1 MRRDASGHGRRD
13 GTEPRTALSLG
24 EGPASLILPRPR
36 LSAGE
41 VALYRVAA
49 SLRAPVIEAKSEKE
63 LNSVA
68 SELAGRQ
75 EESEISHKH
84 LLELSREFKRNVPE
98 EVREMVAPVLK
109 SFQAQVVALN
119 NRSKEAES
127 AFLGV
132 YKQLIEAPDPAPL
145 LEATH
150 TLEDRLQQ
158 LQSSDPDSRPLV
170 VEISRHWRRHLE
182 SLAKPDNTEE
192 EPAAVAGGSSSR
204 EPCTTPPNSTHT
216 LRGTGAPQLNHDSQR
231 EGETEKT
238 EAALAVRLGEAEEKI
253 RVLHSALTATQTEL
267 LDLRCKYDEEMA
279 SKAAEVSRIMTDLDK
294 ANQRAETAQ
303 REVEKLREQL
313 ANANSAS
320 QTRSR
325 LSEGISGEKPESECS
340 SSRLETA
347 LVAKD
352 REILR
357 LLENV
362 QRLQY
367 TLQEVQETSA
377 NQIAELERRLA
388 YKTEAIERLEA
399 KLQSQVD
406 YEEIKTELSILK
418 AMKLASANGSS
429 SQDSSKA
436 AEALL
441 LDKEAFLSSHKYLME
456 KSRVLHSNDED
467 QSEDSGKESGRP
479 VGSFSSPQRALH
491 LDGRAS
497 SSPGP
502 PVASGSASAHDL
514 SRPFSVSPFPGE
526 KLGGEHLLQ
535 KQLLSPLFKK
545 EGSALMAFPTAL
557 YAAKAAL
564 MSASQGPPVGG
575 AGDAGPPSDQ
585 SESGSSGTGD
595 DDQLDTAEIAYQVK
609 EQLLKHNIGQRVFG
623 HYVLGL
629 SQGSVSE
636 ILARPKPWRKLTV
649 KGKEPF
655 IKMKQFLS
663 DEQNI
668 LALRTIQV
676 RQRGSITPRIRTPE
690 TGSDD
695 AIKTILEQ
703 AKKEI
708 QSQRG
713 GDGKSSLSGS
723 SARSSNGGSS
733 SSDDTIKSIL
743 EQARREM
750 QAQQHALMEME
761 VCGRGTSAGVAA
773 PAGGQGGERP
783 VLCETSKVLPPSAFI
798 KQEEG
803 GTVTVCVANA
813 ISSPQTPLSVLSP
826 AAFVQNIIRKV
837 KSEIGEAGT
846 YFDQH
851 WSAERGA
858 MVVGVAGGSGGGS
871 RPFTSVS
878 PSLSSSSSSGHS
890 AMPRPWPRPENGES
904 LPNSEEASAAEE
916 EAGRPVEVK
925 VEGEVSV
932 VGDAP
937 CPGRLSYYPAYIPRT
952 LKPTVPP
959 LTPEQ
964 YEMYMYREVDTLEL
978 TRQVKEKLAKNG
990 ICQRIFGEKVLGLS
1004 QGSVSDMLSRPKPWS
1019 KLTQKGREP
1028 FIRMQLWLL
1037 DQLGQGLSQPSNHSL
1052 SLDKSPTTARS
1063 SPSPPPSPEES
1074 QPSPLAEPV
1083 IMALESSKENQ
1094 QPEGLG
1100 PRAEPPGGKSTS
1112 SLLSIHHSHTSLGI
1126 QELVAMSPE
1135 LDTYCIT
1142 KRVKEVLTDNNLGQ
1156 RLFGESILGL
1166 TQGSVSDLLSRPKPW
1181 HKLSLKGREPFV
1193 RMQLWLND
1201 PHNVDKLR
1209 DMKKMEKKAYLKRRY
1224 GLLSTGSDSDSPGAR
1239 SDCVSPGL
1247 TAMDLCPFGQAKK
1260 VRVVLAA
1267 EEKEALKKAY
1277 LLEPY
1282 PSQQTI
1288 EMLAAQLN
1296 LKTNT
1301 VINWFHN
1308 YSYKVNEQDELQTST
1323 GLLDSSCDSPGR
1335 SRMRR
1340 EVFMEG
1346 LQDNDTDAE
1355 PAGFSTPPP
1364 QSPTS
1369 DCEDRKQ
1376 PRPSHSPHCG
1386 RLPGAVRSQLVVK
1399 REASELEDEEEEEE
1413 EEDGQEEEGTGVR
1426 ERYMKHSK
1434 AKCISTG
1441 VQFPLLKTE
1450 HEEPVGCYRDLSSG
1464 QHCPKGLKE
1473 DAAMCSQVPAAF
1485 PGSLSPDSPQR
1496 AGQSRQEGDDPEK
1509 SSVDP
1514 VSFKASS
1521 EPSRSS
1527 LEVSLNSPSA
1537 ASSPGL
1543 MMSVSPVPSS
1553 SAPISPSPPNPAATT
1568 GGSGSDPAAAPQN
1581 LPKLNKSS
1589 QRRNEKMANLNNIIH
1604 RLERAAN
1611 REETLEWEF

>member
-1 MRRDASGHGRRD
+1 MSCGALRLVYIPRS
-13 GTEPRTALSLG
+13 EPER
-24 EGPASLILPRPR
+24 
-36 LSAGE
+36 
-41 VALYRVAA
+41 
-49 SLRAPVIEAKSEKE
+49 E

-75 EESEISHKH
+75 EESEHSHKQ
-84 LLELSREFKRNVPE
+84 LVELSREFKRNVPE

-119 NRSKEAES
+119 KRSKEAES
-127 AFLGV
+127 AFLGI

-145 LEATH
+145 LEATQS
-150 TLEDRLQQ
+150 LEERLQQ
-158 LQSSDPDSRPLV
+158 LQNLAPDSEALV
-170 VEISRHWRRHLE
+170 REISGHRRRHLE
-182 SLAKPDNTEE
+182 CLEQPADDTEE
-192 EPAAVAGGSSSR
+192 EGTPAASVPRGGDTLTR
-204 EPCTTPPNSTHT
+204 TACTMTPNSLQG
-216 LRGTGAPQLNHDSQR
+216 LRASGSPEQNHQGQSQ
-231 EGETEKT
+231 
-238 EAALAVRLGEAEEKI
+238 GEAEVKGDTLADRLSEAEERIKM
-253 RVLHSALTATQTEL
+253 LHSSLSTAQTEL
-267 LDLRCKYDEEMA
+267 RDLRCKYDQERA
-279 SKAAEVSRIMTDLDK
+279 NKAAEVSVIAANLDK
-294 ANQRAETAQ
+294 ANQKAEMTQ
-303 REVEKLREQL
+303 RKVERLKEQL
-313 ANANSAS
+313 ASVRSTTPGSGHPPEGAS
-320 QTRSR
+320 GRDENGDVLPS
-325 LSEGISGEKPESECS
+325 K
-340 SSRLETA
+340 LEA
-347 LVAKD
+347 KLMAKD

-362 QRLQY
+362 QRLQFA
-367 TLQEVQETSA
+367 LQEVQDTSA
-377 NQIAELERRLA
+377 NQIIELERQLA
-388 YKTEAIERLEA
+388 YKTEVIERLET
-399 KLQSQVD
+399 KLQSQMD

-418 AMKLASANGSS
+418 VMKLASMNGSS
-429 SQDSSKA
+429 AQDSAKA
-436 AEALL
+436 AKALL
-441 LDKEAFLSSHKYLME
+441 LDKESFRSSHKYLMD
-456 KSRVLHSNDED
+456 KARVSRSNDEE
-467 QSEDSGKESGRP
+467 QSEESMRESERESGREGVRP
-479 VGSFSSPQRALH
+479 SGFFSSVNRV
-491 LDGRAS
+491 DGRTSA
-497 SSPGP
+497 SPGP
-502 PVASGSASAHDL
+502 LNPDGSSSCHDL
-514 SRPFSVSPFPGE
+514 PRPFSVSPCSRDR
-526 KLGGEHLLQ
+526 
-535 KQLLSPLFKK
+535 LSADHVLHRQFLSSTLFKK
-545 EGSALMAFPTAL
+545 EAGSPLMPFPTAL

-564 MSASQGPPVGG
+564 VSANQGPAG
-575 AGDAGPPSDQ
+575 AGGIEAGLPSDQ
-585 SESGSSGTGD
+585 SESGSSTAGD
-595 DDQLDTAEIAYQVK
+595 DDQLETAEIAFQVK

-695 AIKTILEQ
+695 AIKNILEQ

-713 GDGKSSLSGS
+713 GDIKSSLGSPSG
-723 SARSSNGGSS
+723 RSSNGAGG
-733 SSDDTIKSIL
+733 SSDDTIKNIL

-750 QAQQHALMEME
+750 QAQQQALMEME
-761 VCGRGTSAGVAA
+761 VCGRGSSVSAGS
-773 PAGGQGGERP
+773 QGENLGLPEP
-783 VLCETSKVLPPSAFI
+783 SKSLPLPSFI

-803 GTVTVCVANA
+803 MANPV
-813 ISSPQTPLSVLSP
+813 SSPQTPLSVLSP

-846 YFDQH
+846 YFDQL
-851 WSAERGA
+851 WSVERGPVG
-858 MVVGVAGGSGGGS
+858 MVGGACGS

-878 PSLSSSSSSGHS
+878 PSLSSSSSSGPS
-890 AMPRPWPRPENGES
+890 ALPRPRLDNGECM
-904 LPNSEEASAAEE
+904 PNSEEASAAEDDT
-916 EAGRPVEVK
+916 GSGLGQSVEVK
-925 VEGEVSV
+925 VESDVSV
-932 VGDAP
+932 S
-937 CPGRLSYYPAYIPRT
+937 PGRGLSYYPSYIPRT

-964 YEMYMYREVDTLEL
+964 YEMYMYREVDTIEL

-1037 DQLGQGLSQPSNHSL
+1037 DQLGQGLTQLPSQNL
-1052 SLDKSPTTARS
+1052 SQDKSPVASQS
-1063 SPSPPPSPEES
+1063 SPSLPPSPEES
-1074 QPSPLAEPV
+1074 HPSPMMEPV
-1083 IMALESSKENQ
+1083 SLTLESSKENQ
-1094 QPEGLG
+1094 QPEALGLVTSH
-1100 PRAEPPGGKSTS
+1100 PERGKSNPGLM
-1112 SLLSIHHSHTSLGI
+1112 SLYQPHTPLGI
-1126 QELVAMSPE
+1126 QEMVALSPE
-1135 LDTYCIT
+1135 LDTYSIT
-1142 KRVKEVLTDNNLGQ
+1142 KKVKEVLTDNNLGQ

-1201 PHNVDKLR
+1201 AHNVDKLR

-1239 SDCVSPGL
+1239 SECVSPAL
-1247 TAMDLCPFGQAKK
+1247 ASIDLCPYSQVKK
-1260 VRVVLAA
+1260 ARVVLGA
-1267 EEKEALKKAY
+1267 EEKEALRKAY

-1282 PSQQTI
+1282 PSQHTI
-1288 EMLAAQLN
+1288 EMLASQLN

-1308 YSYKVNEQDELQTST
+1308 YS
-1323 GLLDSSCDSPGR
+1323 R

-1340 EVFMEG
+1340 EVLMEG

-1355 PAGFSTPPP
+1355 HTSYSPSAT

-1369 DCEDRKQ
+1369 DADEKRPLHPSGHTTHIIRPLSANSLPPHVKQ
-1376 PRPSHSPHCG
+1376 EAG
-1386 RLPGAVRSQLVVK
+1386 EPG
-1399 REASELEDEEEEEE
+1399 
-1413 EEDGQEEEGTGVR
+1413 EEGER
-1426 ERYMKHSK
+1426 EESSDYVGLSK
-1434 AKCISTG
+1434 IQCFSMA
-1441 VQFPLLKTE
+1441 VQFPQLKSE
-1450 HEEPVGCYRDLSSG
+1450 HEDLVGVCRELRLAPHYSPSLRKDDGMSS
-1464 QHCPKGLKE
+1464 QAQGLFHGAPTL
-1473 DAAMCSQVPAAF
+1473 D
-1485 PGSLSPDSPQR
+1485 GPQR
-1496 AGQSRQEGDDPEK
+1496 ASQSKHECEDSCK
-1509 SSVDP
+1509 SPVDP

-1521 EPSRSS
+1521 ETCRSS

-1543 MMSVSPVPSS
+1543 MISVSPVPSS
-1553 SAPISPSPPNPAATT
+1553 SAPISPSLPNPPAKSTNH
-1568 GGSGSDPAAAPQN
+1568 SLDPNP
-1581 LPKLNKSS
+1581 LPPDQSPKSNRSS
-1589 QRRNEKMANLNNIIH
+1589 QRRTEKMANLNNIIH

>member
-1 MRRDASGHGRRD
+1 MAADVGSMFQYWKKFDLRRLQR
-13 GTEPRTALSLG
+13 
-24 EGPASLILPRPR
+24 
-36 LSAGE
+36 
-41 VALYRVAA
+41 
-49 SLRAPVIEAKSEKE
+49 E

-75 EESEISHKH
+75 EESEHSHKH
-84 LLELSREFKRNVPE
+84 LVELSREFKKNVPE

-119 NRSKEAES
+119 KRSKEAES
-127 AFLGV
+127 AFLGI
-132 YKQLIEAPDPAPL
+132 YKQLIEAPDPAPV
-145 LEATH
+145 LEASH
-150 TLEDRLQQ
+150 SLEERLQR
-158 LQSSDPDSRPLV
+158 LHSSAPEGEALV
-170 VEISRHWRRHLE
+170 QEISGLWQQHLQC
-182 SLAKPDNTEE
+182 LKHTEDS
-192 EPAAVAGGSSSR
+192 AVVPVSDSDLNSER
-204 EPCTTPPNSTHT
+204 CPSTLMTPNSTPAP
-216 LRGTGAPQLNHDSQR
+216 GAPGSPQQNHQEQAQDRREEESSDVSLTQR
-231 EGETEKT
+231 
-238 EAALAVRLGEAEEKI
+238 LSEAEDKI
-253 RVLHSALTATQTEL
+253 KALHSSLDTAQTEL
-267 LDLRCKYDEEMA
+267 RDLRCKYNEEISKKAEEVHSIMA
-279 SKAAEVSRIMTDLDK
+279 DLK
-294 ANQRAETAQ
+294 TANQKAECAQ
-303 REVEKLREQL
+303 REVERLKEQL
-313 ANANSAS
+313 SSITDSCNPAEGATRDKSEDSELLPS
-320 QTRSR
+320 Q
-325 LSEGISGEKPESECS
+325 
-340 SSRLETA
+340 LEAT

-357 LLENV
+357 LLENI
-362 QRLQY
+362 QRLQF
-367 TLQEVQETSA
+367 TLQEVQESSA
-377 NQIAELERRLA
+377 NQIVELERQLA

-399 KLQSQVD
+399 KLQSQMD

-418 AMKLASANGSS
+418 VMKLASANGSS
-429 SQDSSKA
+429 TQDSAKA

-441 LDKEAFLSSHKYLME
+441 LDKEAFLPSHKYLVD
-456 KSRVLHSNDED
+456 KARLLHSNDD
-467 QSEDSGKESGRP
+467 DRSEDGGRDSGRP
-479 VGSFSSPQRALH
+479 LVSHSSSSQADARSSPSAPTPTP
-491 LDGRAS
+491 DTSSAS
-497 SSPGP
+497 STT
-502 PVASGSASAHDL
+502 AHDL
-514 SRPFSVSPFPGE
+514 ARPFSASPSSADRLSGDHI
-526 KLGGEHLLQ
+526 LH
-535 KQLLSPLFKK
+535 KQLLSPHFKK
-545 EGSALMAFPTAL
+545 EGLMAFPTAL
-557 YAAKAAL
+557 YAAKVAL
-564 MSASQGPPVGG
+564 MSSSQGPGG
-575 AGDAGPPSDQ
+575 GGGGLGNADQGLPSDQ
-585 SESGSSGTGD
+585 SESGSSTGE
-595 DDQLDTAEIAYQVK
+595 DDQVDTAEIAFQVK

-655 IKMKQFLS
+655 LKMKQFLS

-695 AIKTILEQ
+695 AIRSILEQ

-713 GDGKSSLSGS
+713 ETKSSLNSLS
-723 SARSSNGGSS
+723 SRSSNGAGS

-750 QAQQHALMEME
+750 EAQQHALMEME
-761 VCGRGTSAGVAA
+761 VCGRA
-773 PAGGQGGERP
+773 PSVGSGAQVERLGP
-783 VLCETSKVLPPSAFI
+783 PERSRVPPLPISI

-803 GTVTVCVANA
+803 GCVTVCMASS

-851 WSAERGA
+851 WSHERAALGLT
-858 MVVGVAGGSGGGS
+858 GGSS
-871 RPFTSVS
+871 RPYNSVS
-878 PSLSSSSSSGHS
+878 PSLSSSSSGPPALS
-890 AMPRPWPRPENGES
+890 RPWPRLENGEA
-904 LPNSEEASAAEE
+904 LPNSEEASAAEDE
-916 EAGRPVEVK
+916 LGLGRPVEVK
-925 VEGEVSV
+925 VESDTSVSGESPGPV
-932 VGDAP
+932 A
-937 CPGRLSYYPAYIPRT
+937 GRLSYYPAYIPRA

-964 YEMYMYREVDTLEL
+964 YEMYMYREVDTIEL

-1037 DQLGQGLSQPSNHSL
+1037 DQLGQSLSQPPNQGHPQE
-1052 SLDKSPTTARS
+1052 KSPVTAHS
-1063 SPSPPPSPEES
+1063 SPSPSPSPDTH
-1074 QPSPLAEPV
+1074 SPLEPV
-1083 IMALESSKENQ
+1083 GLSLESSKENQ
-1094 QPEGLG
+1094 QPPVALGL
-1100 PRAEPPGGKSTS
+1100 PPHPDH
-1112 SLLSIHHSHTSLGI
+1112 SLLLQPPSSTPLGI

-1135 LDTYCIT
+1135 LDTYAIT
-1142 KRVKEVLTDNNLGQ
+1142 KKVKEVLTDNNLGQ
-1156 RLFGESILGL
+1156 RLFGETILGL

-1209 DMKKMEKKAYLKRRY
+1209 AMKKMEKKAYLKRRY
-1224 GLLSTGSDSDSPGAR
+1224 GLLSTGSDSDSPTAR
-1239 SDCVSPGL
+1239 SECVSPALGSL
-1247 TAMDLCPFGQAKK
+1247 DLCPFSQAKK
-1260 VRVVLAA
+1260 PRVVLGA
-1267 EEKEALKKAY
+1267 EEKEALRKAY

-1282 PSQQTI
+1282 PSQNTI

-1308 YSYKVNEQDELQTST
+1308 Y
-1323 GLLDSSCDSPGR
+1323 R

-1340 EVFMEG
+1340 EVLMEG
-1346 LQDNDTDAE
+1346 LQDNDTDPDHLSYSPHSDGEERRPQHPSAHSGR
-1355 PAGFSTPPP
+1355 PASAIPYVK
-1364 QSPTS
+1364 Q
-1369 DCEDRKQ
+1369 EDR
-1376 PRPSHSPHCG
+1376 
-1386 RLPGAVRSQLVVK
+1386 
-1399 REASELEDEEEEEE
+1399 DEE
-1413 EEDGQEEEGTGVR
+1413 R
-1426 ERYMKHSK
+1426 NH
-1434 AKCISTG
+1434 CISTA
-1441 VQFPLLKTE
+1441 VQFPQIKTE
-1450 HEEPVGCYRDLSSG
+1450 HE
-1464 QHCPKGLKE
+1464 
-1473 DAAMCSQVPAAF
+1473 
-1485 PGSLSPDSPQR
+1485 DSVSMRLANQ
-1496 AGQSRQEGDDPEK
+1496 RQEDVPSKTTQCKYEGDESGK
-1509 SSVDP
+1509 SPIDP

-1553 SAPISPSPPNPAATT
+1553 SAPISPSIPNPPSTSMDANPPFQ
-1568 GGSGSDPAAAPQN
+1568 S
-1581 LPKLNKSS
+1581 PKLNRSS

>member
-1 MRRDASGHGRRD
+1 MAADVGSMFQYWKKFDLRRLQR
-13 GTEPRTALSLG
+13 
-24 EGPASLILPRPR
+24 
-36 LSAGE
+36 
-41 VALYRVAA
+41 
-49 SLRAPVIEAKSEKE
+49 E

-75 EESEISHKH
+75 EESEHSHKH
-84 LLELSREFKRNVPE
+84 LVELSREFKRNVPE

-119 NRSKEAES
+119 KRSKEAES
-127 AFLGV
+127 AFLGI
-132 YKQLIEAPDPAPL
+132 YKQLIEAPDPAPV
-145 LEATH
+145 LEASH
-150 TLEDRLQQ
+150 TLEGRLQQ
-158 LQSSDPDSRPLV
+158 LQSSAPDSEALV
-170 VEISRHWRRHLE
+170 REISGHWKKHLE
-182 SLAKPDNTEE
+182 CLEKTEHSDNGPAVSGAAATEE
-192 EPAAVAGGSSSR
+192 ARESSS
-204 EPCTTPPNSTHT
+204 PASLMTPNSTPAP
-216 LRGTGAPQLNHDSQR
+216 GAPGSPQENHQDQA
-231 EGETEKT
+231 EGHGEE
-238 EAALAVRLGEAEEKI
+238 EESADVGLAGRLSEAEEKI
-253 RVLHSALTATQTEL
+253 KVLHSSLNTAQTEL
-267 LDLRCKYDEEMA
+267 LDLRCKYNQEMTNKAEEVDAIMA
-279 SKAAEVSRIMTDLDK
+279 SLEK
-294 ANQRAETAQ
+294 ANQRAEKAQ
-303 REVEKLREQL
+303 REVERLKEQL
-313 ANANSAS
+313 ASGTAGNCPAAEEKNEKGEVLPS
-320 QTRSR
+320 Q
-325 LSEGISGEKPESECS
+325 
-340 SSRLETA
+340 LEAA
-347 LVAKD
+347 LLAKD

-357 LLENV
+357 LLENI
-362 QRLQY
+362 QRLQF

-377 NQIAELERRLA
+377 NQILELERQLA

-399 KLQSQVD
+399 KLQSQMD

-418 AMKLASANGSS
+418 VMKLASANGSS
-429 SQDSSKA
+429 SQESAKA

-441 LDKEAFLSSHKYLME
+441 LDKEAFLPSHKYLVE
-456 KSRVLHSNDED
+456 KARILHSIDDDQPED
-467 QSEDSGKESGRP
+467 ASRETGRP
-479 VGSFSSPQRALH
+479 SGSHSS
-491 LDGRAS
+491 S
-497 SSPGP
+497 SQVDIRTSPSPGP
-502 PVASGSASAHDL
+502 PTLDGSSSSHDL
-514 SRPFSVSPFPGE
+514 PRPFSVSPCSGDR
-526 KLGGEHLLQ
+526 LSGDHILH
-535 KQLLSPLFKK
+535 KQLLSPHFKK
-545 EGSALMAFPTAL
+545 EGLMAFPTAL
-557 YAAKAAL
+557 YAAKVAL
-564 MSASQGPPVGG
+564 MSATQGSAGPVSV
-575 AGDAGPPSDQ
+575 DAGLPSDQ
-585 SESGSSGTGD
+585 SESGSSTAGD
-595 DDQLDTAEIAYQVK
+595 DDHLDTAEIAFQVK

-695 AIKTILEQ
+695 AIRNILEQ

-713 GDGKSSLSGS
+713 GDGKSSLNSSSG
-723 SARSSNGGSS
+723 RSSNGPGS

-750 QAQQHALMEME
+750 EAQQHALIEME
-761 VCGRGTSAGVAA
+761 VCGRSQSVSSGAQV
-773 PAGGQGGERP
+773 ERLGP
-783 VLCETSKVLPPSAFI
+783 PERSRALPLPISI

-803 GTVTVCVANA
+803 GCVTVCMANS

-851 WSAERGA
+851 WSQERGS
-858 MVVGVAGGSGGGS
+858 MVLGVGGSS
-871 RPFTSVS
+871 RPFNSVS
-878 PSLSSSSSSGHS
+878 PSLSSSSSGPS
-890 AMPRPWPRPENGES
+890 ALPRPWPRLENGEG
-904 LPNSEEASAAEE
+904 LPNSEEASAAEDE
-916 EAGRPVEVK
+916 LGLGRPVEVK
-925 VEGEVSV
+925 VESDTSVSGESP
-932 VGDAP
+932 GP
-937 CPGRLSYYPAYIPRT
+937 GPGRLSYYPAYIPRA

-1037 DQLGQGLSQPSNHSL
+1037 DQLGQSLSQHPNQGHAQE
-1052 SLDKSPTTARS
+1052 KSPVTAQS
-1063 SPSPPPSPEES
+1063 SPSPPSSPVES
-1074 QPSPLAEPV
+1074 HPSPLVEPV
-1083 IMALESSKENQ
+1083 SLSLESSKENQ

-1100 PRAEPPGGKSTS
+1100 LGLPPHPDGGKSTP
-1112 SLLSIHHSHTSLGI
+1112 SLMALNQPTTPLGI

-1135 LDTYCIT
+1135 LDTYAIT
-1142 KRVKEVLTDNNLGQ
+1142 KKVKEVLTDNNLGQ
-1156 RLFGESILGL
+1156 RLFGETILGL

-1209 DMKKMEKKAYLKRRY
+1209 AMKKMEKKAYLKRRY
-1224 GLLSTGSDSDSPGAR
+1224 GLLSTGSDSDSPSTR
-1239 SDCVSPGL
+1239 SECVSPAL
-1247 TAMDLCPFGQAKK
+1247 ASLDLCPYSQVKK
-1260 VRVVLAA
+1260 PRVVLGA
-1267 EEKEALKKAY
+1267 EEKEALRKAY
-1277 LLEPY
+1277 LMEPY
-1282 PSQQTI
+1282 PSQNTI
-1288 EMLAAQLN
+1288 EILASQLK

-1308 YSYKVNEQDELQTST
+1308 Y
-1323 GLLDSSCDSPGR
+1323 R

-1340 EVFMEG
+1340 EVLMEG
-1346 LQDNDTDAE
+1346 LPDNDTDAE
-1355 PAGFSTPPP
+1355 HHSYSPSATRSPHSDGEERRLQQPSGHIHSSIPLSANTTLPHVKQEAMDREDEGEEGREGSMKQSKVQCFST
-1364 QSPTS
+1364 
-1369 DCEDRKQ
+1369 
-1376 PRPSHSPHCG
+1376 
-1386 RLPGAVRSQLVVK
+1386 A
-1399 REASELEDEEEEEE
+1399 
-1413 EEDGQEEEGTGVR
+1413 
-1426 ERYMKHSK
+1426 
-1434 AKCISTG
+1434 
-1441 VQFPLLKTE
+1441 VQFPLLKSE
-1450 HEEPVGCYRDLSSG
+1450 HEDSVTGCREPHS
-1464 QHCPKGLKE
+1464 
-1473 DAAMCSQVPAAF
+1473 
-1485 PGSLSPDSPQR
+1485 
-1496 AGQSRQEGDDPEK
+1496 AGQSLRQEEGMSSQAQGLYHVAVSIDGPQRTNQSRHEGEDSGK
-1509 SSVDP
+1509 SPVDP

-1521 EPSRSS
+1521 EPCRSS

-1553 SAPISPSPPNPAATT
+1553 SAPISPSLPNPPSTST
-1568 GGSGSDPAAAPQN
+1568 NHSLDPNPLPPFQS
-1581 LPKLNKSS
+1581 PKLNRST

>member
-1 MRRDASGHGRRD
+1 MVRKTVKLTGPGASFSICSSSSCLTFRR
-13 GTEPRTALSLG
+13 
-24 EGPASLILPRPR
+24 PA
-36 LSAGE
+36 
-41 VALYRVAA
+41 
-49 SLRAPVIEAKSEKE
+49 EAERSERE

-68 SELAGRQ
+68 AQLAGRQ
-75 EESEISHKH
+75 EESEDSHKH
-84 LLELSREFKRNVPE
+84 LVELSREFKKNVPE
-98 EVREMVAPVLK
+98 EVLEMVSPVLK
-109 SFQAQVVALN
+109 SFQAEVVALSQ
-119 NRSKEAES
+119 RSKEAES
-127 AFLGV
+127 AFLGI

-145 LEATH
+145 LEATQ
-150 TLEDRLQQ
+150 ERLAD
-158 LQSSDPDSRPLV
+158 LQRSAPEGDALDTETS
-170 VEISRHWRRHLE
+170 ENWRRHLE
-182 SLAKPDNTEE
+182 CLDKAEHTEE
-192 EPAAVAGGSSSR
+192 GPVTVETGEASTQRPMM
-204 EPCTTPPNSTHT
+204 TPNSTQN
-216 LRGTGAPQLNHDSQR
+216 APLQNHQDPQD
-231 EGETEKT
+231 GEEH
-238 EAALAVRLGEAEEKI
+238 ESDISLPVRLGQAEDRIKA
-253 RVLHSALTATQTEL
+253 LQSSLTSARTEL
-267 LDLRCKYDEEMA
+267 QELRCKYDKEKAEKVEEMGALMVNLEKA
-279 SKAAEVSRIMTDLDK
+279 S
-294 ANQRAETAQ
+294 QRADFAQ
-303 REVEKLREQL
+303 REVERLREQL
-313 ANANSAS
+313 AGTQSTSKA
-320 QTRSR
+320 TGP
-325 LSEGISGEKPESECS
+325 SEERPKEEKEREKRDEGSL
-340 SSRLETA
+340 SRLE
-347 LVAKD
+347 LVLFSKD

-362 QRLQY
+362 QRLQF
-367 TLQEVQETSA
+367 TLQEVQDSSA
-377 NQIAELERRLA
+377 NQIAELERQLA
-388 YKTEAIERLEA
+388 YKSEAIETLEA
-399 KLQSQVD
+399 KLQSQMD

-429 SQDSSKA
+429 SQESAKT

-441 LDKEAFLSSHKYLME
+441 LDKEAFLPSHKFLVE
-456 KSRVLHSNDED
+456 KVRVLHNSDEGH
-467 QSEDSGKESGRP
+467 SEDSSKNVSRP
-479 VGSFSSPQRALH
+479 AGSFSSPPGTLPI
-491 LDGRAS
+491 DGRTS

-502 PVASGSASAHDL
+502 PNTDTPSSTHEL
-514 SRPFSVSPFPGE
+514 PRPFSVSPFSCEKHPGDQ
-526 KLGGEHLLQ
+526 LLQ

-545 EGSALMAFPTAL
+545 DGSSIMAFPTAL

-564 MSASQGPPVGG
+564 MSANQNASIPVAMETGM
-575 AGDAGPPSDQ
+575 PSDQ
-585 SESGSSGTGD
+585 SESGSSGGGD
-595 DDQLDTAEIAYQVK
+595 DDQVDTAEIAFQVK

-695 AIKTILEQ
+695 AIKNILEQ

-713 GDGKSSLSGS
+713 DCKSSLGCPSGRNS
-723 SARSSNGGSS
+723 SGGSS
-733 SSDDTIKSIL
+733 GSDETIKSIL

-750 QAQQHALMEME
+750 QAQQQALLEME
-761 VCGRGTSAGVAA
+761 VCGRGATS
-773 PAGGQGGERP
+773 ERLVP
-783 VLCETSKVLPPSAFI
+783 QDPTKPQPPPTSPFI

-803 GTVTVCVANA
+803 VSVPVCVSNPTG
-813 ISSPQTPLSVLSP
+813 SPQTPLSVLSP

-837 KSEIGEAGT
+837 KSEIGEAGS

-851 WSAERGA
+851 WSVERSA
-858 MVVGVAGGSGGGS
+858 VVMGMSGTS
-871 RPFTSVS
+871 HPFTSVS
-878 PSLSSSSSSGHS
+878 PSLSSSSSTSV
-890 AMPRPWPRPENGES
+890 PRPWPRMENGDC
-904 LPNSEEASAAEE
+904 PVNGEEASAPEDESALSRQVEIKVE
-916 EAGRPVEVK
+916 PDVSVSGETPCGAGR
-925 VEGEVSV
+925 VSYF
-932 VGDAP
+932 P
-937 CPGRLSYYPAYIPRT
+937 SYIPRT

-1037 DQLGQGLSQPSNHSL
+1037 DQLGHGLNQLPNHSL
-1052 SLDKSPTTARS
+1052 NQDKSPVTTRS
-1063 SPSPPPSPEES
+1063 SPSPPLTPEDG
-1074 QPSPLAEPV
+1074 QPNMSLEPV
-1083 IMALESSKENQ
+1083 SLALESSKENQ
-1094 QPEGLG
+1094 QPQRVDPHGE
-1100 PRAEPPGGKSTS
+1100 KSPCVSVPQQT
-1112 SLLSIHHSHTSLGI
+1112 HTPLGI

-1135 LDTYCIT
+1135 LDTYAIT

-1209 DMKKMEKKAYLKRRY
+1209 DVKKMEKKAYLKRRY
-1224 GLLSTGSDSDSPGAR
+1224 GLLSPGSDSDSPGAH
-1239 SDCVSPGL
+1239 SDCISPGL
-1247 TAMDLCPFGQAKK
+1247 TPLELCPFSQAKK
-1260 VRVVLAA
+1260 PRVVLAA
-1267 EEKEALKKAY
+1267 EEKEALRRAY
-1277 LLEPY
+1277 LQEPY
-1282 PSQQTI
+1282 PSQHTI

-1308 YSYKVNEQDELQTST
+1308 Y
-1323 GLLDSSCDSPGR
+1323 R

-1340 EVFMEG
+1340 EVLMEG

-1355 PAGFSTPPP
+1355 HNNY
-1364 QSPTS
+1364 SPLA
-1369 DCEDRKQ
+1369 
-1376 PRPSHSPHCG
+1376 SHSPVSDRDDRNHLSG
-1386 RLPGAVRSQLVVK
+1386 VHSRPLSAGPRRFSFKQ
-1399 REASELEDEEEEEE
+1399 EDEDEELR
-1413 EEDGQEEEGTGVR
+1413 VR
-1426 ERYMKHSK
+1426 Q
-1434 AKCISTG
+1434 AKCFSVG
-1441 VQFPLLKTE
+1441 VQFSPLKSDPGRGD
-1450 HEEPVGCYRDLSSG
+1450 EEAGLSQG
-1464 QHCPKGLKE
+1464 
-1473 DAAMCSQVPAAF
+1473 
-1485 PGSLSPDSPQR
+1485 PQR
-1496 AGQSRQEGDDPEK
+1496 NSSAESPE
-1509 SSVDP
+1509 DP

-1553 SAPISPSPPNPAATT
+1553 SAPISPSLPSLPAPTNY
-1568 GGSGSDPAAAPQN
+1568 SLESPSLN
-1581 LPKLNKSS
+1581 PKLNKST

>member
-1 MRRDASGHGRRD
+1 MAADVGSMFQYWKKFDLRRLQR
-13 GTEPRTALSLG
+13 
-24 EGPASLILPRPR
+24 
-36 LSAGE
+36 
-41 VALYRVAA
+41 
-49 SLRAPVIEAKSEKE
+49 E

-75 EESEISHKH
+75 EESEHSHKH
-84 LLELSREFKRNVPE
+84 LVALSREFKRNVSE

-119 NRSKEAES
+119 KRSKEAES
-127 AFLGV
+127 AFLGI
-132 YKQLIEAPDPAPL
+132 YKQLIEAPDD
-145 LEATH
+145 T
-150 TLEDRLQQ
+150 EDG
-158 LQSSDPDSRPLV
+158 
-170 VEISRHWRRHLE
+170 
-182 SLAKPDNTEE
+182 
-192 EPAAVAGGSSSR
+192 PAAASGAVEASSR
-204 EPCTTPPNSTHT
+204 TACVMTPKSKQACRATCSPQQNHQIQSQAEGKAEDADTT
-216 LRGTGAPQLNHDSQR
+216 
-231 EGETEKT
+231 
-238 EAALAVRLGEAEEKI
+238 LADRLGEAEERIK
-253 RVLHSALTATQTEL
+253 VLHSSLSTAQTDL
-267 LDLRCKYDEEMA
+267 LDLRCKYDQE
-279 SKAAEVSRIMTDLDK
+279 KANKVEEVSVIMMNLEK
-294 ANQRAETAQ
+294 ANQKAEMAQ
-303 REVEKLREQL
+303 RQVERLKEQL
-313 ANANSAS
+313 ASA
-320 QTRSR
+320 RSTTPG
-325 LSEGISGEKPESECS
+325 SYNPPEGTSGERDEKGGVLS
-340 SSRLETA
+340 SKLEA
-347 LVAKD
+347 KLIAKD

-362 QRLQY
+362 QRLQFA
-367 TLQEVQETSA
+367 LQEVQDTSA
-377 NQIAELERRLA
+377 NQIISLEHQLA
-388 YKTEAIERLEA
+388 YKTEAIERLET
-399 KLQSQVD
+399 KLQSQMD
-406 YEEIKTELSILK
+406 YDEIKTDLSILK
-418 AMKLASANGSS
+418 VMKLASANGSS
-429 SQDSSKA
+429 SQESAKA

-441 LDKEAFLSSHKYLME
+441 LDKEAFLPSHKYLMD
-456 KSRVLHSNDED
+456 KARVLHNNDED
-467 QSEDSGKESGRP
+467 QSEESGREGGRP
-479 VGSFSSPQRALH
+479 TGSFFSVSQVDVRTSA
-491 LDGRAS
+491 
-497 SSPGP
+497 SPGP
-502 PVASGSASAHDL
+502 PTMEVSSSSYDL
-514 SRPFSVSPFPGE
+514 PRPFSVSPCS
-526 KLGGEHLLQ
+526 GGRLSVDHVLH
-535 KQLLSPLFKK
+535 KQLLCSPLFKK
-545 EGSALMAFPTAL
+545 EAGSPIMAFPTAL

-564 MSASQGPPVGG
+564 MSTNQGPAGTGG
-575 AGDAGPPSDQ
+575 IEAGLPSDQ
-585 SESGSSGTGD
+585 SESGSSTAGD
-595 DDQLDTAEIAYQVK
+595 DDQLETADIAFQIK

-695 AIKTILEQ
+695 AIKNILEQ

-713 GDGKSSLSGS
+713 GGSGTGYTSTLYSTVLGDIKSSLGSPSG
-723 SARSSNGGSS
+723 RSSNGADS
-733 SSDDTIKSIL
+733 SSDDTIKNIL

-750 QAQQHALMEME
+750 QAQQQALMEME
-761 VCGRGTSAGVAA
+761 VCGRASATSAGPQVKRLGL
-773 PAGGQGGERP
+773 PEP
-783 VLCETSKVLPPSAFI
+783 SKGLPLPTFI

-803 GTVTVCVANA
+803 GTVTMCMANP

-851 WSAERGA
+851 WSVERGPIG
-858 MVVGVAGGSGGGS
+858 MVGGVGGGS
-871 RPFTSVS
+871 SQPFTSVS
-878 PSLSSSSSSGHS
+878 PSLSSSSSSGPS
-890 AMPRPWPRPENGES
+890 ALPRLENGEC

-916 EAGRPVEVK
+916 DTGSGMMQSVEVK
-925 VEGEVSV
+925 VESDVSV
-932 VGDAP
+932 SGEST
-937 CPGRLSYYPAYIPRT
+937 GRGLAYYPSYIPRT

-964 YEMYMYREVDTLEL
+964 YEMYMYREVDTIEL

-1037 DQLGQGLSQPSNHSL
+1037 DQLGQGLNQLPSQSL
-1052 SLDKSPTTARS
+1052 SQDKSPVTAQS

-1074 QPSPLAEPV
+1074 HPSPLVEPV
-1083 IMALESSKENQ
+1083 SLTLESSKENQ
-1094 QPEGLG
+1094 QPEGLVN
-1100 PRAEPPGGKSTS
+1100 PHPEGGKSTP
-1112 SLLSIHHSHTSLGI
+1112 SLLSLHQPHTPLGI
-1126 QELVAMSPE
+1126 QELVAMYPE
-1135 LDTYCIT
+1135 LDTYAIT
-1142 KRVKEVLTDNNLGQ
+1142 KKVKEVLTDNNLGQ

-1224 GLLSTGSDSDSPGAR
+1224 GLLSTGSDSDSPSA
-1239 SDCVSPGL
+1239 SSECVSPAL
-1247 TAMDLCPFGQAKK
+1247 VSIDLCPYSQVKK
-1260 VRVVLAA
+1260 PRVVLGA
-1267 EEKEALKKAY
+1267 EEKEALRKAY

-1282 PSQQTI
+1282 PSQHTI
-1288 EMLAAQLN
+1288 EILASQLN

-1308 YSYKVNEQDELQTST
+1308 YS
-1323 GLLDSSCDSPGR
+1323 R

-1340 EVFMEG
+1340 EVLMEG

-1355 PAGFSTPPP
+1355 HHSYSPSVT

-1369 DCEDRKQ
+1369 DGDERGLLHPTGRTPHPILPLSANTTLPHVKQ
-1376 PRPSHSPHCG
+1376 
-1386 RLPGAVRSQLVVK
+1386 
-1399 REASELEDEEEEEE
+1399 EASEGEEEEREGFN
-1413 EEDGQEEEGTGVR
+1413 GQ
-1426 ERYMKHSK
+1426 SK
-1434 AKCISTG
+1434 IQCFSMG
-1441 VQFPLLKTE
+1441 VQFPQLKTE
-1450 HEEPVGCYRDLSSG
+1450 HGDLMVGCQEPHLAPHYIQSLRQEEGMSSQAQELFHGELSIDG
-1464 QHCPKGLKE
+1464 
-1473 DAAMCSQVPAAF
+1473 
-1485 PGSLSPDSPQR
+1485 PQR
-1496 AGQSRQEGDDPEK
+1496 ANQSRHEGDNSSK
-1509 SSVDP
+1509 SFVDP

-1521 EPSRSS
+1521 EPCRSS

-1553 SAPISPSPPNPAATT
+1553 STPISPSLPNPPTT
-1568 GGSGSDPAAAPQN
+1568 STNHSLDPNP
-1581 LPKLNKSS
+1581 LPPIQSPKPNKSV
-1589 QRRNEKMANLNNIIH
+1589 QRRTEKMANLNNIIH

>member
-1 MRRDASGHGRRD
+1 MAADVGSMFQYWKKFDLRRLQR
-13 GTEPRTALSLG
+13 
-24 EGPASLILPRPR
+24 
-36 LSAGE
+36 
-41 VALYRVAA
+41 
-49 SLRAPVIEAKSEKE
+49 E

-75 EESEISHKH
+75 EESEDSHKH
-84 LLELSREFKRNVPE
+84 LVELSREFKRNVPE

-119 NRSKEAES
+119 KRSKEAES
-127 AFLGV
+127 AFLGI
-132 YKQLIEAPDPAPL
+132 YKQLIEAPDPAPV
-145 LEATH
+145 LEASH
-150 TLEDRLQQ
+150 SLEERLQR
-158 LQSSDPDSRPLV
+158 LHSSAPEGAALV
-170 VEISRHWRRHLE
+170 QEISGLWKQHLQCLKHTEDSAVVPE
-182 SLAKPDNTEE
+182 S
-192 EPAAVAGGSSSR
+192 
-204 EPCTTPPNSTHT
+204 EPCPSALMTPNSTPAP
-216 LRGTGAPQLNHDSQR
+216 GAPESPQQNHQEQDRRDEEGADVSLTQR
-231 EGETEKT
+231 
-238 EAALAVRLGEAEEKI
+238 LSEAEDKI
-253 RVLHSALTATQTEL
+253 KALHSSLDTAQTEL
-267 LDLRCKYDEEMA
+267 RDLRCKYNDKMTKKAEEVHSIMSDLETA
-279 SKAAEVSRIMTDLDK
+279 SQK
-294 ANQRAETAQ
+294 AETAQ
-303 REVEKLREQL
+303 REVERLKEQL
-313 ANANSAS
+313 ANTTTNPAEGATRDKGEGSELLPS
-320 QTRSR
+320 Q
-325 LSEGISGEKPESECS
+325 
-340 SSRLETA
+340 LEAT
-347 LVAKD
+347 LMAKD

-362 QRLQY
+362 QRLQF
-367 TLQEVQETSA
+367 TLQEVQESSA
-377 NQIAELERRLA
+377 NQIVELERQLA
-388 YKTEAIERLEA
+388 YKAEAIERLEA
-399 KLQSQVD
+399 KLQSQMD

-418 AMKLASANGSS
+418 VMKLASVNGSS
-429 SQDSSKA
+429 TQESAKA

-441 LDKEAFLSSHKYLME
+441 LDKEAFLPSHKYLMD
-456 KSRVLHSNDED
+456 KARLLHSNDED
-467 QSEDSGKESGRP
+467 RSDDGGRDSGRP
-479 VGSFSSPQRALH
+479 LVSHSSSSQGEARSSPCAPTPTP
-491 LDGRAS
+491 DTSSAS
-497 SSPGP
+497 SM
-502 PVASGSASAHDL
+502 AHDL
-514 SRPFSVSPFPGE
+514 ARPFSASPCSADRLSGDHI
-526 KLGGEHLLQ
+526 LH
-535 KQLLSPLFKK
+535 KQLFSPHFKK
-545 EGSALMAFPTAL
+545 EGLMAFPTAL
-557 YAAKAAL
+557 YAAKVAL
-564 MSASQGPPVGG
+564 MSSSQGPGAGGGGGGGLGG
-575 AGDAGPPSDQ
+575 ADQGLPSDQ
-585 SESGSSGTGD
+585 SESGSSTGE
-595 DDQLDTAEIAYQVK
+595 DDQVDTAEIAFNVK

-655 IKMKQFLS
+655 LKMKQFLS

-695 AIKTILEQ
+695 AIRSILEQ

-713 GDGKSSLSGS
+713 DTKSSLNSLS
-723 SARSSNGGSS
+723 SRSSNGASS

-750 QAQQHALMEME
+750 AAQQHAFMEME
-761 VCGRGTSAGVAA
+761 VCSRA
-773 PAGGQGGERP
+773 PSVGSGAQVER
-783 VLCETSKVLPPSAFI
+783 LGPPERSRVPPISI

-803 GTVTVCVANA
+803 GCVTVCMASS

-851 WSAERGA
+851 WSQERAALGLT
-858 MVVGVAGGSGGGS
+858 GSSS
-871 RPFTSVS
+871 RPYNSVS
-878 PSLSSSSSSGHS
+878 PSLSSSSSGPPALS
-890 AMPRPWPRPENGES
+890 RPWPRLENGEA
-904 LPNSEEASAAEE
+904 LPNSEEASAAEDE
-916 EAGRPVEVK
+916 LGLGRPVEVK
-925 VEGEVSV
+925 VESDTSVSGESPGPV
-932 VGDAP
+932 A
-937 CPGRLSYYPAYIPRT
+937 GRLSYYPAYIPRA

-964 YEMYMYREVDTLEL
+964 YEMYMYREVDTIEL

-1037 DQLGQGLSQPSNHSL
+1037 DQLGQSLSQPPNQGHAQE
-1052 SLDKSPTTARS
+1052 KSPATAHS
-1063 SPSPPPSPEES
+1063 SPSPSPSPDTH
-1074 QPSPLAEPV
+1074 SPLEPV
-1083 IMALESSKENQ
+1083 GLSLESSKENQ
-1094 QPEGLG
+1094 QPPVALGL
-1100 PRAEPPGGKSTS
+1100 PPHPDH
-1112 SLLSIHHSHTSLGI
+1112 SLLLQLPSSAPLGI

-1135 LDTYCIT
+1135 LDTYAIT
-1142 KRVKEVLTDNNLGQ
+1142 KKVKEVLTDNNLGQ
-1156 RLFGESILGL
+1156 RLFGETILGL

-1209 DMKKMEKKAYLKRRY
+1209 AMKKMEKKAYLKRRY
-1224 GLLSTGSDSDSPGAR
+1224 GLLSTGSDSDSPTAR
-1239 SDCVSPGL
+1239 SECVSPAL
-1247 TAMDLCPFGQAKK
+1247 SSLDLCPFSQAKK
-1260 VRVVLAA
+1260 PRVVLGA
-1267 EEKEALKKAY
+1267 EEKESLKKAY

-1282 PSQQTI
+1282 PSQNTI

-1308 YSYKVNEQDELQTST
+1308 Y
-1323 GLLDSSCDSPGR
+1323 R

-1340 EVFMEG
+1340 EVLMEG
-1346 LQDNDTDAE
+1346 LQDNDTDHLSYSPHSDGE
-1355 PAGFSTPPP
+1355 ERRPQHLPAHMGRPASAHVK
-1364 QSPTS
+1364 Q
-1369 DCEDRKQ
+1369 EDR
-1376 PRPSHSPHCG
+1376 
-1386 RLPGAVRSQLVVK
+1386 
-1399 REASELEDEEEEEE
+1399 DEERV
-1413 EEDGQEEEGTGVR
+1413 QCL
-1426 ERYMKHSK
+1426 S
-1434 AKCISTG
+1434 AS
-1441 VQFPLLKTE
+1441 VQFPEIKAE
-1450 HEEPVGCYRDLSSG
+1450 REESV
-1464 QHCPKGLKE
+1464 
-1473 DAAMCSQVPAAF
+1473 AARLASQ
-1485 PGSLSPDSPQR
+1485 
-1496 AGQSRQEGDDPEK
+1496 RQEDVPSKTAPCKYEGDESGK
-1509 SSVDP
+1509 SPVDP

-1553 SAPISPSPPNPAATT
+1553 SAPISPSIPNPPSTSMDANPPFQ
-1568 GGSGSDPAAAPQN
+1568 S
-1581 LPKLNKSS
+1581 PKLNRST

>member
-1 MRRDASGHGRRD
+1 MAADVGSMFQYWKKFDLRR
-13 GTEPRTALSLG
+13 LQ
-24 EGPASLILPRPR
+24 
-36 LSAGE
+36 
-41 VALYRVAA
+41 
-49 SLRAPVIEAKSEKE
+49 KE

-75 EESEISHKH
+75 EESEHSHKR
-84 LLELSREFKRNVPE
+84 LIELSREFKRNVPE
-98 EVREMVAPVLK
+98 DVREMVAPVLK

-119 NRSKEAES
+119 KRSKEAET

-132 YKQLIEAPDPAPL
+132 YKQLIEAPDPAPV

-150 TLEDRLQQ
+150 TLEERLQQ
-158 LQSSDPDSRPLV
+158 LQSSDPDSRPV
-170 VEISRHWRRHLE
+170 VKEISRHWRRHLE
-182 SLAKPDNTEE
+182 HLSSKDTAGLAATASGVPVAW
-192 EPAAVAGGSSSR
+192 EPSA
-204 EPCTTPPNSTHT
+204 TPPSRKAHKAAGSP
-216 LRGTGAPQLNHDSQR
+216 LRSDET
-231 EGETEKT
+231 ETEKGTQET
-238 EAALAVRLGEAEEKI
+238 EITLATRLGEAEEKI
-253 RVLHSALTATQTEL
+253 KVLHSALATTQTEL
-267 LDLRCKYDEEMA
+267 LDLRCKYDEEAA
-279 SKAAEVSRIMTDLDK
+279 SKAAEVGLIMTNLEK
-294 ANQRAETAQ
+294 ANQRAEVAQ
-303 REVEKLREQL
+303 SEVERLREQL
-313 ANANSAS
+313 ATANSAIHLGCHGPEGSSADKEETGCSGS
-320 QTRSR
+320 Q
-325 LSEGISGEKPESECS
+325 
-340 SSRLETA
+340 LEVA
-347 LVAKD
+347 LAAKD
-352 REILR
+352 REIIQ
-357 LLENV
+357 LLEEV
-362 QRLQY
+362 QRLQF
-367 TLQEVQETSA
+367 TLQELQESSA
-377 NQIAELERRLA
+377 NQIAEMERQLA
-388 YKTEAIERLEA
+388 YKMEAIERLEA
-399 KLQSQVD
+399 KLRSQVD

-429 SQDSSKA
+429 SQDTSKT
-436 AEALL
+436 AESLL
-441 LDKEAFLSSHKYLME
+441 LDKEAFLPSQKYLVD
-456 KSRVLHSNDED
+456 KSSLLHSNEED
-467 QSEDSGKESGRP
+467 QSEEEAAKEPERP
-479 VGSFSSPQRALH
+479 GVSYSSPQRALQP
-491 LDGRAS
+491 LADGRAS
-497 SSPGP
+497 PSPGQP
-502 PVASGSASAHDL
+502 GAGPALAHDL
-514 SRPFSVSPFPGE
+514 PRPFSGSPFPGD
-526 KLGGEHLLQ
+526 KLPGDPLLQ
-535 KQLLSPLFKK
+535 KQLLSPLYKK
-545 EGSALMAFPTAL
+545 ENGGQMAFPTAL

-564 MSASQGPPVGG
+564 ISTAGQGPAAAATGG
-575 AGDAGPPSDQ
+575 ETGPPSDQ
-585 SESGSSGTGD
+585 SESGSSGVGD
-595 DDQLDTAEIAYQVK
+595 DEQLDTAEIAFQVK

-695 AIKTILEQ
+695 AIKNILEQ

-713 GDGKSSLSGS
+713 NRSGGANGCRPCGGAGEGKSSTGGVAV
-723 SARSSNGGSS
+723 SASNGGGSGGGGGN
-733 SSDDTIKSIL
+733 SDDTIKSIL

-750 QAQQHALMEME
+750 QAQQQALLEME
-761 VCGRGTSAGVAA
+761 ACGRGGAAGAPPAERPAA
-773 PAGGQGGERP
+773 PDSGKG
-783 VLCETSKVLPPSAFI
+783 LPLPAYI

-803 GTVTVCVANA
+803 GGGATCSQ
-813 ISSPQTPLSVLSP
+813 SSSCSQTPLSVLSP

-837 KSEIGEAGT
+837 KSEIGDAGT

-851 WSAERGA
+851 WAVERGVLGA
-858 MVVGVAGGSGGGS
+858 S

-878 PSLSSSSSSGHS
+878 PSLSSSSSSGYS
-890 AMPRPWPRPENGES
+890 ALPRPWPRAENGES
-904 LPNSEEASAAEE
+904 LPNSEEASAAEDE
-916 EAGRPVEVK
+916 PGRPVEVK
-925 VEGEVSV
+925 LEAEASGSGEPQ
-932 VGDAP
+932 G
-937 CPGRLSYYPAYIPRT
+937 PGRLSYYPAYVPRT

-964 YEMYMYREVDTLEL
+964 YEMYMYREVDTIEL

-1037 DQLGQGLSQPSNHSL
+1037 DQLGQGISQPSNPSQPQ
-1052 SLDKSPTTARS
+1052 DKSPLQTRS
-1063 SPSPPPSPEES
+1063 SPSPPPSPVEE
-1074 QPSPLAEPV
+1074 QHSPLGEPV
-1083 IMALESSKENQ
+1083 SLESSKENQ
-1094 QPEGLG
+1094 QPDGQLT
-1100 PRAEPPGGKSTS
+1100 PTAIPGGKPAP
-1112 SLLSIHHSHTSLGI
+1112 SLLSPHHSHTSLGI

-1135 LDTYCIT
+1135 LDTYAIT

-1201 PHNVDKLR
+1201 PYNVEKLR

-1224 GLLSTGSDSDSPGAR
+1224 GLLSTGSDSDSPSTR

-1247 TAMDLCPFGQAKK
+1247 TPADFSPFSQVKK
-1260 VRVVLAA
+1260 PRVVLAA

-1282 PSQQTI
+1282 PSQHTI
-1288 EMLAAQLN
+1288 ELLASQLN

-1308 YSYKVNEQDELQTST
+1308 Y
-1323 GLLDSSCDSPGR
+1323 R

-1340 EVFMEG
+1340 EVLVEG
-1346 LQDNDTDAE
+1346 MQDNDTDAE
-1355 PAGFSTPPP
+1355 PACYSTPTPC
-1364 QSPTS
+1364 SPAS
-1369 DCEDRKQ
+1369 DPEDRK
-1376 PRPSHSPHCG
+1376 PVFPS
-1386 RLPGAVRSQLVVK
+1386 RSAHYSLNPTPDKHLVTVK
-1399 REASELEDEEEEEE
+1399 QEDGEQEEEEEEEEE
-1413 EEDGQEEEGTGVR
+1413 EEDEEEQYAQRSHKGQR
-1426 ERYMKHSK
+1426 
-1434 AKCISTG
+1434 KCISLG
-1441 VQFPLLKTE
+1441 VQFPCPLKKEREEEAGYRE
-1450 HEEPVGCYRDLSSG
+1450 HSPK
-1464 QHCPKGLKE
+1464 QHCAKSHAQVG
-1473 DAAMCSQVPAAF
+1473 AVRGRVPAAL
-1485 PGSLSPDSPQR
+1485 PASLSPDVHQR
-1496 AGQSRQEGDDPEK
+1496 PVQLGSRQEGEETDKPP
-1509 SSVDP
+1509 SDP
-1514 VSFKASS
+1514 VSFKAAS
-1521 EPSRSS
+1521 EPTRGS

-1553 SAPISPSPPNPAATT
+1553 SAPISPSPPSAATAT
-1568 GGSGSDPAAAPQN
+1568 PLAQNSDSVPPQN
-1581 LPKLNKSS
+1581 PKLSKST